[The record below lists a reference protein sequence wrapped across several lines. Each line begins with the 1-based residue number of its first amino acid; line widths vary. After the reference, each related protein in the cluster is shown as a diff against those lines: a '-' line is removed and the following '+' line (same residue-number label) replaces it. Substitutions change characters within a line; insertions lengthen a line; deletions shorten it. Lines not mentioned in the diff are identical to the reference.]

1 MLPPEAGIHSW
12 HLLHDAALSQG
23 VAHSAGYPGELSAKV
38 TRKIFPRVTAG
49 DLTPMSRTTSDGGF
63 ASYRA
68 GATKPGSTDEL
79 R

>member
-38 TRKIFPRVTAG
+38 TRKSSPGDGRGPHPDEQNHLRWRIRKFPRG
-49 DLTPMSRTTSDGGF
+49 R
-63 ASYRA
+63 Y
-68 GATKPGSTDEL
+68 
-79 R
+79 